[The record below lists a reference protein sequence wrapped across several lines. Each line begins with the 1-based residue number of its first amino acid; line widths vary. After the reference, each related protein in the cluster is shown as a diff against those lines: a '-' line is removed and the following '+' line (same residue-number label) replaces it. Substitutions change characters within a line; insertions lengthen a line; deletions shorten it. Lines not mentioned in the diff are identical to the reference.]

1 MNVAKNHDLSV
12 QEVAALLHCHP
23 ETIRRLIRS
32 KRINAYRLNKEFRI
46 PQVEVNRLRSPS
58 AKEVD

>member
-1 MNVAKNHDLSV
+1 MNVTENRDLSV
-12 QEVAALLHCHP
+12 QEISKLLNYHP

-46 PQVEVNRLRSPS
+46 PQEELNRLRNIT
-58 AKEVD
+58 AKEA